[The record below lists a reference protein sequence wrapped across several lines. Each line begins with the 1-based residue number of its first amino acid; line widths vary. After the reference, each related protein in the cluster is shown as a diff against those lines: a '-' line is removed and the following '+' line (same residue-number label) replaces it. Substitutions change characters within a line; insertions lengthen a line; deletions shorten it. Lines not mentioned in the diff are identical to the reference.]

1 MTIDRAKIM
10 KAAWQIVR
18 RFAGN
23 RETLAQRMSRALKS
37 VWWDA
42 KRDAQRARELAR
54 QAVAEARQFAGM
66 SLADLRLAVL
76 SLENSDRLGWAGMQE
91 LSALRGL
98 LVKREVEALPSAA

>member
-1 MTIDRAKIM
+1 MFDRAKIM
-10 KAAWQIVR
+10 KDAWKIVR

-23 RETLAQRMSRALKS
+23 RETPAQRMSRALKS

-42 KRDAQRARELAR
+42 KRDAHRAIELAR
-54 QAVAEARQFAGM
+54 QAAAEARKM
-66 SLADLRLAVL
+66 VVLSLADLRLAVL

-98 LVKREVEALPSAA
+98 LVKREAEALPRAV